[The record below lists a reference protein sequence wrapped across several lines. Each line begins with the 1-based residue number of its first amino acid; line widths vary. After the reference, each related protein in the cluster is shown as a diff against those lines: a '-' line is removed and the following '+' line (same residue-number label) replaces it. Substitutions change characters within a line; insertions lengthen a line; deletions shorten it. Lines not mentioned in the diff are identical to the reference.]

1 MARILVSPVPFTSKI
16 GIPTISRPSI
26 SFSAVES
33 LHFRSSFS
41 NNTFMTRSLASTK
54 LRASV
59 GTQEFV
65 VEPATNVKF
74 PTSLTVPGGFNS
86 LTLLGTGYREKVF
99 AIIGVKVY
107 AAGLYLQPATVGEL
121 SAWKGKSATQIED
134 DGSIFNSIF
143 EVRDVDGRT
152 FWDALNDAISPR
164 IKTPTPVDELALSK
178 FRETFEGRPL
188 KQGNVILL
196 TWVQPSQML
205 VSISADGLPFNVD
218 ATIDSTNVSSSL
230 FYVYFGEYPVSPSL
244 KKSVASG
251 LASLI

>member
-1 MARILVSPVPFTSKI
+1 MAEILVTPVPFTSKI
-16 GIPTISRPSI
+16 SIPTISRPSI
-26 SFSAVES
+26 SFSAVKS

-41 NNTFMTRSLASTK
+41 NNTFKTRSWAPTK

-143 EVRDVDGRT
+143 EAPMEKAIKIVLVRDVDGKT

-205 VSISADGLPFNVD
+205 VNALSLSLP
-218 ATIDSTNVSSSL
+218 SSL
-230 FYVYFGEYPVSPSL
+230 PLVFKDKYKCYTYL
-244 KKSVASG
+244 KWLKS
-251 LASLI
+251 I